1 MDKAAMNVNIKRLVV
16 ELDPQIHKE
25 IKLQA
30 VREGKSYRELITDC
44 FNYYIAIK
52 QSDPCSGT
60 SSHGTTE
67 S

>member
-1 MDKAAMNVNIKRLVV
+1 MNVNLKRLVV
-16 ELDPQIHKE
+16 ELDPQVHKE

-44 FNYYIAIK
+44 FKCYRAMRLDDGDL
-52 QSDPCSGT
+52 SDEYRN
-60 SSHGTTE
+60 TE

>member
-1 MDKAAMNVNIKRLVV
+1 MDKAAMNVNLKRLVV

-30 VREGKSYRELITDC
+30 VREGRSYRELITDC
-44 FNYYIAIK
+44 FKCYIAMRLDCGDL
-52 QSDPCSGT
+52 SDEYRN
-60 SSHGTTE
+60 TE

>member
-1 MDKAAMNVNIKRLVV
+1 MNVPIKRLVV
-16 ELDPQIHKE
+16 ELDPQVHKE

-30 VREGKSYRELITDC
+30 VREGRSYRELITDC
-44 FNYYIAIK
+44 FNCYIAIK
-52 QSDPCSGT
+52 QSNSRSGT